1 MGGIILAVL
10 IGFFGGLF
18 FKIDFLLDNL
28 DFFIDLGLCLLLFF
42 VGIDIGKN
50 GDINSALKRFGNRIW
65 MVPLTTLT
73 GTLFAGFIASYL
85 TSLSLGESL
94 AVSAGLG
101 WYSLSAIELSKVSAE
116 LGGIAFLSNIF
127 RELLAILAVPIVAKK
142 IGSFESISTGG
153 ATVMDTLLPVINKS
167 NSPDISV
174 VAFFTGV
181 VLSGVVP
188 ILVPFFI
195 SFFQL

>member
-65 MVPLTTLT
+65 MVPLTTLI

-116 LGGIAFLSNIF
+116 LGGLAFLSNIF